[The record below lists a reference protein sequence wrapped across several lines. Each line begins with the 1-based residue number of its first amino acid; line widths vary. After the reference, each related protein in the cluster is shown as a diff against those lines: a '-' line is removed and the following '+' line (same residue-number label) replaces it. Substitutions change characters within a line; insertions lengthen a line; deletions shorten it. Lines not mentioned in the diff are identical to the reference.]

1 MLPGHIVWKSLLIMK
16 RFYSLCFLTLLSVCP
31 HVTGRKCRV
40 HLLNRRSIESLP
52 FFNKWFAWFSNTPNA
67 ATSFLPIISFI
78 LRFFIIPRSIPKFVR
93 STFHLTGS
101 CSYSHRQRYRQLQAR
116 PGGAEGYCC
125 SSE

>member
-67 ATSFLPIISFI
+67 ATYLLTPILPSHNLLHIAFLHNPPVYPKVCSFHVS
-78 LRFFIIPRSIPKFVR
+78 
-93 STFHLTGS
+93 
-101 CSYSHRQRYRQLQAR
+101 SHRILLLFTPAEVQTT
-116 PGGAEGYCC
+116 PG
-125 SSE
+125 SSRGG